1 MDDNNYVSVMSS
13 GVFLTVCLSIAAI
26 VTMQRTRS
34 FVARFDHSISFKFF
48 FFSMATEDIN

>member
-26 VTMQRTRS
+26 VTIQRTRS

-48 FFSMATEDIN
+48 FSMATEDLN